1 MIRIPVLTRRIV
13 LISGLGLLLGCS
25 TRLPPE
31 VRAEIGLLKRI
42 GYESRPELSP
52 EIGILLEDYVKNI
65 SKYEWVGSGRN
76 YFFEHPDR
84 GWAVFIY
91 NPKSSNTV
99 EFVKLKINN
108 GSIYEMYGVIS
119 EGEKNPSK

>member
-1 MIRIPVLTRRIV
+1 MIRIHVLTRRIV

-31 VRAEIGLLKRI
+31 IKSEIGLLRRV
-42 GYESRPELSP
+42 GYEPQAELPP
-52 EIGILLEDYVKNI
+52 EIGTLLEDYVDNI
-65 SKYEWVGSGRN
+65 SKYEWVGNGRN
-76 YFFEHPDR
+76 YFFKHPDR

-91 NPKSSNTV
+91 NQNKSDAI

-108 GSIYEMYGVIS
+108 GSIYEMYGRIS
-119 EGEKNPSK
+119 EGK